1 MMRVWTL
8 AVMAAVALGVG
19 TAELRA
25 QEGTGPT
32 GSVTALSV
40 VPTNGRAEVVLA
52 IDGTVEL
59 KDFTLTG
66 PHRVVL
72 DVHGARLRLRPVGY
86 DREMRGGIRNVR
98 MAQNAADVVRIVL
111 DLDGPRQYSVVRGA
125 SEIRVTVA
133 GEDEQFAAWSVGT
146 PRRGQV
152 AGGSTGAEV
161 VASAAPQQRAAAPAR
176 ASIPPARATQPA
188 APPRTS
194 FRSSSPASLA
204 STQQQQQPRMTV
216 TYTEMD
222 VAEVIKFIAGFAN
235 RTIVVGADV
244 KGTVTAEIHD
254 QPWDVALQTIL
265 ASRNLAATE
274 DPKTGIILVDSY
286 ANILAKQALEPLE
299 TQLVKINYQTAPAL
313 VNTVQ
318 SLLSRDCGLGL
329 AAAGGASAG
338 AGNSR
343 PGQSGCVMRG
353 SVMADTATNAL
364 LITDVPSRI
373 PEIVRFIQGLDVRTP
388 LISIKAKIILV
399 NRTDIEDIG
408 ISYDLGTQR
417 QFFNRLVQRIDPTS
431 YTPIDSD
438 GDGIPDAIGGGE
450 PFDQNVNIIDL
461 GGNSL
466 SALGNANQRVPNPA
480 LNLIFSTAL
489 GKFDLT
495 AFIDALQEVRLADV
509 QAEPSITVLDNH
521 QARMFGGSEVPVRV
535 IDAGTGGGGE
545 GGGFPVATVEFREA
559 GLVLDV
565 IPQVTNDRRIL
576 MTLNAERSGVV
587 EAASDVGFVI
597 DRQQATS
604 RVLVSDGETAVIGGF
619 TITEVT
625 VTKSGI
631 PLLVDLPLIGKLF
644 GRTLTREEKREL
656 LVLVTPHILEDG
668 DVVGSSPTRR

>member
-8 AVMAAVALGVG
+8 AVMAAVALGAG
-19 TAELRA
+19 TGELRA
-25 QEGTGPT
+25 QQSSGPT

-52 IDGTVEL
+52 IDGSVEL

-72 DVHGARLRLRPVGY
+72 DLHGARLRMRLAGY
-86 DREMRGGIRNVR
+86 DRVTRGGIRNVR
-98 MAQNAADVVRIVL
+98 MAQNAEDVVRVVL
-111 DLDGPRQYSVVRGA
+111 DLDAARKYSIVRGA
-125 SEIRVTVA
+125 SEIRVTIA
-133 GEDEQFAAWSVGT
+133 GGDEDHFAAWSVGN
-146 PRRGQV
+146 PRRDQV
-152 AGGSTGAEV
+152 VGGTTGATV
-161 VASAAPQQRAAAPAR
+161 VPAAPATRTAPPAR
-176 ASIPPARATQPA
+176 ASSARSL
-188 APPRTS
+188 PPRTS
-194 FRSSSPASLA
+194 FRSSGPTHVVAGA
-204 STQQQQQPRMTV
+204 QQQPRMTV

-222 VAEVIKFIAGFAN
+222 IAEVIKFIAGFAN

-299 TQLVKINYQTAPAL
+299 TQLVKINYQQAPAL
-313 VNTVQ
+313 VRTVE

-329 AAAGGASAG
+329 AAGGASQASG
-338 AGNSR
+338 GSR

-353 SVMADTATNAL
+353 SVTADTATNAL

-373 PEIVRFIQGLDVRTP
+373 PEIIRFIQGLDVRTP

-417 QFFNRLVQRIDPTS
+417 QFFNKLVQRIDPTS

-466 SALGNANQRVPNPA
+466 SALANANQRVPNPA

-495 AFIDALQEVRLADV
+495 AFVDALQEVRLADV

-535 IDAGTGGGGE
+535 IDAGSGAGGGGGQ
-545 GGGFPVATVEFREA
+545 GGSAFPVATVEFREA

-565 IPQVTNDRRIL
+565 TPQVTNDRRIL
-576 MTLNAERSGVV
+576 MTLNAERSGLV

-604 RVLVSDGETAVIGGF
+604 RVLVADGETAVIGGF

-668 DVVGSSPTRR
+668 DVVGSDPTRR

>member
-1 MMRVWTL
+1 MKRVWTL
-8 AVMAAVALGVG
+8 AVMAAVALGAG

-25 QEGTGPT
+25 QQEAGPT

-52 IDGTVEL
+52 IDGSVEL

-72 DVHGARLRLRPVGY
+72 DLHGARLRIRPAGY
-86 DREMRGGIRNVR
+86 DRVTRGGIRNVR

-111 DLDGPRQYSVVRGA
+111 DLDAARRYSVVRGA
-125 SEIRVTVA
+125 SEIRVSIA
-133 GEDEQFAAWSVGT
+133 GDEEHFAAWSVGT
-146 PRRGQV
+146 PRRDQV
-152 AGGSTGAEV
+152 AGGSTGADV
-161 VASAAPQQRAAAPAR
+161 LRTAPATPATR
-176 ASIPPARATQPA
+176 TAPPARAATQPA
-188 APPRTS
+188 LPPRTS
-194 FRSSSPASLA
+194 FRSSGPTHVIAGA
-204 STQQQQQPRMTV
+204 QQQPRMTV

-299 TQLVKINYQTAPAL
+299 TQLVKINYQQAPAL
-313 VNTVQ
+313 VRTVE

-329 AAAGGASAG
+329 ASGGGQSG
-338 AGNSR
+338 GNAR

-353 SVMADTATNAL
+353 SVVADTATNAL

-373 PEIVRFIQGLDVRTP
+373 PEIVSFIQGLDVRTP

-399 NRTDIEDIG
+399 NRSDIEDIG

-495 AFIDALQEVRLADV
+495 AFVDALQEVRLADV

-535 IDAGTGGGGE
+535 IDAGTGGGGGE

-668 DVVGSSPTRR
+668 DAVGTSPTRR